1 VLLVSGRQTVP
12 VVGQSGVVLVQ
23 VPAAL
28 ASQRQIGR
36 HTRVVPIMLHS
47 NPGAQSAAP
56 VHASFSRFVRVA
68 SGQAQST
75 WSPAAGITHASK
87 PGHPPRVAAAAARGS
102 QLNVQV
108 L

>member
-1 VLLVSGRQTVP
+1 VLLVSGRHTVP
-12 VVGQSGVVLVQ
+12 VVGQSDVVLVQ

-36 HTRVVPIMLHS
+36 HTRVVAIMLHN
-47 NPGAQSAAP
+47 NPGAQSDAP

-75 WSPAAGITHASK
+75 
-87 PGHPPRVAAAAARGS
+87 
-102 QLNVQV
+102 
-108 L
+108 